1 MPKRKESNMAQR
13 VRPRETVYLVDAYSL
28 IFQVFHALPRMTSPQ
43 GMPTNAIFGF
53 GGDLLRLRRK
63 KPDYMIVVLDAPGK
77 TFREQIY
84 ADYKAQR
91 PPMPED
97 LQQQMPV
104 IRDLVHALNLPL
116 LEVPGYEAD
125 DVLATIAHRAEA
137 EGKEV
142 FICTNDKDCRQLITD
157 HVRIYNVRKDLIY
170 DREALLREWG
180 ITPEQVVDFL
190 ALIGDSVD
198 NVPGVPG
205 VGPKTAAKLLQQFRT
220 LDNLLAHIQEVKPP
234 RLQQALQQHAEEV
247 RTARSLVQLRRDVP
261 IDFRWEEWRLAK
273 PHIEQLRKLFH
284 DAGIKRYDSELE
296 ALAREDPPGETGLLF
311 PLEPEK
317 SWQARYELVDTEEK
331 FQAFMGRLSQATKF
345 ALDLETTGLNPM
357 RADIVG
363 LAFCWQEGE
372 AYYLPLRGPLGQS
385 VLSPDG
391 VWKDLAPILQ
401 SSEVGK
407 VNQNIKY
414 DYVVLKRAGIEL
426 AGIQGDPMIADYLLE
441 AGHRR
446 HNLEDLSRRYLE
458 HTPIAITELI
468 GKRGRAQKS
477 MADVDTQRVADY
489 AAEDADLA
497 WRLCALLEHK
507 LAEQNLERLYREVEI
522 PLIPVL
528 GDMEYAGVA
537 VDVGMLRRLSLEYAQ
552 RMSEL
557 EAEIYRLA
565 GRRFAINSLEQ
576 LRQVLFDELRLPSL
590 RKTAI
595 TGEESTAQDVLE
607 ELAAAGYELPRR
619 VLEYRQLAKLR
630 STYLDALPRLVN
642 PQTGRIHASFNQ
654 TVTAT
659 GRLSSSNPNLQNIP
673 VRSEL
678 GEQIRQAFIA
688 PAEDWL
694 LLTADYSQIEL
705 RILAHYSRDVNL
717 AEAFA
722 RDQDIHA
729 SVAAQVFGV
738 PIEQVTKEQ
747 RRVAKTINFGIIYG
761 LSPYGLA
768 RRLGISQEE
777 AGQFIDAYFGR
788 YPGVLAFQEQVLA
801 ECREKGYVS
810 TILGRRRA
818 ISGVRAMS
826 SYRQRNAPEREA
838 LNTVI
843 QGSAADLIKV
853 AMVRLWQWLKQGG
866 FKARLILQIHDE
878 LVLEVPRSE
887 LPEVA
892 RLTQEAMTGALS
904 LSVPLH
910 VDLAAGPNW
919 LQVEP
924 VVVN

>member
-1 MPKRKESNMAQR
+1 
-13 VRPRETVYLVDAYSL
+13 
-28 IFQVFHALPRMTSPQ
+28 
-43 GMPTNAIFGF
+43 
-53 GGDLLRLRRK
+53 
-63 KPDYMIVVLDAPGK
+63 
-77 TFREQIY
+77 
-84 ADYKAQR
+84 
-91 PPMPED
+91 
-97 LQQQMPV
+97 
-104 IRDLVHALNLPL
+104 
-116 LEVPGYEAD
+116 
-125 DVLATIAHRAEA
+125 
-137 EGKEV
+137 
-142 FICTNDKDCRQLITD
+142 
-157 HVRIYNVRKDLIY
+157 
-170 DREALLREWG
+170 
-180 ITPEQVVDFL
+180 
-190 ALIGDSVD
+190 
-198 NVPGVPG
+198 
-205 VGPKTAAKLLQQFRT
+205 
-220 LDNLLAHIQEVKPP
+220 
-234 RLQQALQQHAEEV
+234 
-247 RTARSLVQLRRDVP
+247 
-261 IDFRWEEWRLAK
+261 
-273 PHIEQLRKLFH
+273 
-284 DAGIKRYDSELE
+284 
-296 ALAREDPPGETGLLF
+296 
-311 PLEPEK
+311 
-317 SWQARYELVDTEEK
+317 
-331 FQAFMGRLSQATKF
+331 
-345 ALDLETTGLNPM
+345 
-357 RADIVG
+357 
-363 LAFCWQEGE
+363 
-372 AYYLPLRGPLGQS
+372 
-385 VLSPDG
+385 
-391 VWKDLAPILQ
+391 
-401 SSEVGK
+401 
-407 VNQNIKY
+407 
-414 DYVVLKRAGIEL
+414 
-426 AGIQGDPMIADYLLE
+426 
-441 AGHRR
+441 
-446 HNLEDLSRRYLE
+446 
-458 HTPIAITELI
+458 
-468 GKRGRAQKS
+468 
-477 MADVDTQRVADY
+477 
-489 AAEDADLA
+489 
-497 WRLCALLEHK
+497 
-507 LAEQNLERLYREVEI
+507 
-522 PLIPVL
+522 
-528 GDMEYAGVA
+528 
-537 VDVGMLRRLSLEYAQ
+537 
-552 RMSEL
+552 
-557 EAEIYRLA
+557 
-565 GRRFAINSLEQ
+565 
-576 LRQVLFDELRLPSL
+576 VLFDELRLPSL

-818 ISGVRAMS
+818 ISGVRAVS
-826 SYRQRNAPEREA
+826 SYRQRTAPEREA

-878 LVLEVPRSE
+878 LVLEVPRNE

-892 RLTQEAMTGALS
+892 RLTQEAMTSALS
-904 LSVPLH
+904 LSVPLR